1 MVGGGERVVPPPVI
15 FLGSLAVALVVER
28 FWPSSFVPAGLGA
41 WIGGALVLASLPLFA
56 AAWRELTRHA
66 TSIAHHRPTQAIVA
80 SGPYA
85 VSRNPVYVSMALFVA
100 GVALITDSL
109 WALATV
115 ASSVALVDRLVI
127 VREERFLAATFGEV
141 YADYKSRVRRWF

>member
-1 MVGGGERVVPPPVI
+1 MI

-85 VSRNPVYVSMALFVA
+85 VSRNPVYVSMALSSPA
-100 GVALITDSL
+100 WPSL
-109 WALATV
+109 PT
-115 ASSVALVDRLVI
+115 ASGR
-127 VREERFLAATFGEV
+127 
-141 YADYKSRVRRWF
+141 SRPSHRPWPWSTAW